1 MTKWKVGICLL
12 LTLVARPVLAAE
24 VKILTGSDSMDVAV
38 DLKPLEPLSPALR
51 AILAL
56 YAIRANG
63 GCPPGEVTQDSYKM
77 RCPLTTALGLGDQ
90 CSAEE
95 IALVEKWFKD
105 GVPVFKKTGG
115 TKVKLE
121 PDKDLGQTCNN
132 TPYTAT
138 HQSIWQ
144 DIRVRSLPDKQVK
157 VTASGS
163 WTAGPEAGSG
173 SFTFVTTYRILPDR
187 VKVVSHKGDVRADS

>member
-1 MTKWKVGICLL
+1 MPRLVAALCLL
-12 LTLVARPVLAAE
+12 LALAARPVMAGE
-24 VKILTGSDSMDVAV
+24 VQILTGSDSMSVEV

-63 GCPPGEVTQDSYKM
+63 GCPPGEESEGRYKVQ
-77 RCPLTTALGLGDQ
+77 CPLTTALGLGDQ
-90 CSAEE
+90 CSDEE
-95 IALVEKWFKD
+95 IALVEQWFKD
-105 GVPVFKKTGG
+105 GVPVFRKTGG
-115 TKVKLE
+115 KKVKLE
-121 PDKDLGQTCNN
+121 PAKDLGQTCSS

-144 DIRVRSLPDKQVK
+144 EIRVRTLPKHEVK
-157 VTASGS
+157 VTAKGA

-173 SFTFVTTYRILPDR
+173 SFTFVTTFRILPDR
-187 VKVVSHKGDVRADS
+187 VKVTRHTGDVTAD